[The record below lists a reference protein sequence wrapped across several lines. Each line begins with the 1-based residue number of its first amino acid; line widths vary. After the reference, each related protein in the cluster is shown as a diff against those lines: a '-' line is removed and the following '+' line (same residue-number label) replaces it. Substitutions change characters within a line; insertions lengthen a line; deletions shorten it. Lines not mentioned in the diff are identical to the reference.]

1 MHFEGQHLGG
11 AVRLRH
17 IVAVGHAAVRPL
29 GVPPRP
35 GNEHKQAVAALLD
48 VQGTVAEVALPD

>member
-48 VQGTVAEVALPD
+48 V